1 MTSATPTD
9 LGHEQRAR
17 HDWTRD
23 EILAL
28 QRQPL
33 ADLIVAAQ
41 AALRAYHDPS
51 VVQRSRLINIKT
63 GGCAENCGYCSQSA
77 SFKTGLQATRLM
89 ATADVVE
96 AARQAKIEGAQR
108 FCMGAA
114 WRDLKDRDV
123 AAISDMISGVK
134 ALGLETC
141 MTLGMLTTA
150 QSDALAQAGLDYYN
164 HNLDTGPAYY
174 PKVVT
179 TRTYQDRLDTLGRVR
194 DAGIKLCSGGILGM
208 GEAIED
214 RADLFIELAKLNPHP
229 ESIPINRL
237 VPIEG
242 TPLGQSEAIDDIEFV
257 RWIAVARII
266 FPASYVRLA
275 AGRNDM
281 SDAMQALCLLAGANS
296 VFVGER
302 LLTTDNP
309 AMAVTDK
316 LLGEM
321 SGTQLLEF
329 EGSI

>member
-1 MTSATPTD
+1 
-9 LGHEQRAR
+9 
-17 HDWTRD
+17 
-23 EILAL
+23 
-28 QRQPL
+28 
-33 ADLIVAAQ
+33 
-41 AALRAYHDPS
+41 
-51 VVQRSRLINIKT
+51 
-63 GGCAENCGYCSQSA
+63 
-77 SFKTGLQATRLM
+77 M

-266 FPASYVRLA
+266 FPTSYVRLA

>member
-1 MTSATPTD
+1 MTYDMTSLATTTQPS
-9 LGHEQRAR
+9 R
-17 HDWTRD
+17 HDWSRE

-28 QRQPL
+28 HRQPL
-33 ADLIVAAQ
+33 ADLILAAQ
-41 AALRAYHDPS
+41 SALRAHHDPS
-51 VVQRSRLINIKT
+51 VIQRSRLINIKT

-77 SFKTGLQATRLM
+77 AFKTGLQATRLM

-96 AARQAKIEGAQR
+96 AARQAKDEGTHR

-123 AAISDMISGVK
+123 AAISDMITGVK

-141 MTLGMLTTA
+141 MTLGMLTTE
-150 QSDALAQAGLDYYN
+150 QSEQLADAGLDYYN

-208 GEAIED
+208 GEAVED
-214 RADLFIELAKLNPHP
+214 RADLFLELAKLSPHP

-242 TPLGQSEAIDDIEFV
+242 TPLGKSEAIDDMEFV
-257 RWIAVARII
+257 RWIAVARIM
-266 FPASYVRLA
+266 FPASHVRLA

-281 SDAMQALCLLAGANS
+281 NDAMQALCLLAGANS
-296 VFVGER
+296 IFVGER

-309 AMAVTDK
+309 AMSVTDK
-316 LLGEM
+316 LINEM
-321 SGTQLLEF
+321 SGPKVLEF

>member
-1 MTSATPTD
+1 MTLTSPSDETI
-9 LGHEQRAR
+9 R
-17 HDWTRD
+17 HNWTRA
-23 EILAL
+23 EVLAL
-28 QRQPL
+28 QRTPL
-33 ADLIVAAQ
+33 ADLILRAQ
-41 AALRAYHDPS
+41 AALRAHHDPAAI
-51 VVQRSRLINIKT
+51 QRSRLINIKT

-89 ATADVVE
+89 ATKDVV
-96 AARQAKIEGAQR
+96 AAATQAKAEGAQR

-123 AAISDMISGVK
+123 AAISDMVSGVK

-141 MTLGMLTTA
+141 MTLGMLTTQ
-150 QSDALAQAGLDYYN
+150 QSEALAEAGLDYYN

-208 GEAIED
+208 GEAVED
-214 RADLFIELAKLNPHP
+214 RADLFVELAKLNPHP
-229 ESIPINRL
+229 ESVPINRL

-242 TPLGQSEAIDDIEFV
+242 TPLGNAEPIDEMEFV
-257 RWIAVARII
+257 RWIAVARIM
-266 FPASYVRLA
+266 FPTSHVRLA
-275 AGRNDM
+275 AGRNEM
-281 SDAMQALCLLAGANS
+281 GDAMQALCLLAGANS

-309 AMAVTDK
+309 DIATTDK

-321 SGTQLLEF
+321 AGSRALAF

>member
-1 MTSATPTD
+1 MSSETLQTLPTN
-9 LGHEQRAR
+9 ASIR
-17 HDWTRD
+17 HDWTRA

-28 QRQPL
+28 HAQPL
-33 ADLIVAAQ
+33 ADLILQAQ
-41 AALRAYHDPS
+41 SALRAHHDPS
-51 VVQRSRLINIKT
+51 IIQRSRLLNIKT

-89 ATADVVE
+89 ATADVV
-96 AARQAKIEGAQR
+96 AAAQLAKDEGAQR

-123 AAISDMISGVK
+123 AAICDMVGGVK

-141 MTLGMLTTA
+141 MTLGMLSDE
-150 QSDALAQAGLDYYN
+150 QSVQLADAGLDYYN
-164 HNLDTGPAYY
+164 HNLDTGPGYY

-179 TRTYQDRLDTLGRVR
+179 TRTYQDRIDTLGRVR

-208 GEAIED
+208 GEAVED
-214 RADLFIELAKLNPHP
+214 RADLFVELAKLSPHP

-242 TPLGQSEAIDDIEFV
+242 TPLGKVEAIDELEFV
-257 RWIAVARII
+257 RWIAVARIM
-266 FPASYVRLA
+266 FPTSYVRLA
-275 AGRNDM
+275 AGRTEM
-281 SDAMQALCLLAGANS
+281 SDTMQALCLLAGANS

-309 AMAVTDK
+309 EAAITDRLIDEMAGAK
-316 LLGEM
+316 SFE
-321 SGTQLLEF
+321 LE
-329 EGSI
+329 GQV